1 MKRISVY
8 FLALVMFIGLVFQA
22 DAATPR
28 GDRER
33 PLMRRGMVLGMRMV
47 ENNLYPPPMLL
58 KLAGEIGLQKDQEK
72 KIRDMELRYKEVE
85 LKQEAEMRI
94 QSMKLRNLLS
104 ESNVDR
110 KAVDRT
116 IRAVSKLRTDIQ
128 LARINHLLDVR
139 ALLSPEQI
147 KKIEEG
153 KKKMRRRVW
162 DRNPSGERPRRP
174 MRPPADPPMGR

>member
-1 MKRISVY
+1 MKRISVL

-22 DAATPR
+22 DAAVPQ

-33 PLMRRGMVLGMRMV
+33 PLMQRGMLVGMRMV

-58 KLAGEIGLQKDQEK
+58 KMAGEIGLKEEQEG
-72 KIRDMELRYKEVE
+72 KIRDMELRYQEIEV
-85 LKQEAEMRI
+85 KQQAEIRI

-104 ESNVDR
+104 ESKVDR
-110 KAVDRT
+110 KAVDRA
-116 IRAVSKLRTDIQ
+116 IRAISTMRTDIQ

-139 ALLSPEQI
+139 ALLTPEQI

-162 DRNPSGERPRRP
+162 GRQPEGERPGRP
-174 MRPPADPPMGR
+174 MRPPDGPPMDH